1 MILVP
6 IQGIGVHGAAI
17 SSVACHMVAFIIA
30 ITVLR
35 KTIKL
40 NLTFSK
46 FIIKP
51 VISVTIMAI
60 CSYFSYITLSGIIA
74 TKLATILSILIAV
87 VIYIISII
95 ALKVLSKEEMEM
107 IPGGSKVYNILEK
120 LKIYEKK

>member
-6 IQGIGVHGAAI
+6 IQSIGVHGAAI
-17 SSVACHMVAFIIA
+17 SSVACHMLAFIIA

-40 NLTFSK
+40 NLTISK

-51 VISVTIMAI
+51 ILSVTIMAI
-60 CSYFSYITLSGIIA
+60 CSYFSYIVLSGIIA
-74 TKLATILSILIAV
+74 TKLATIIAILIAV
-87 VIYIISII
+87 IIYLLAII

-107 IPGGSKVYNILEK
+107 LPGGAKIYKILER